1 MSVVTLRFLGL
12 DEPETFR
19 CRVYL
24 ASNNDPQHEAARS
37 FVEALAVGWVETELD
52 DPRNHAIEQLARRA
66 WVDSHFEPAAWRGL
80 GDGRV
85 KVWTLTKVGREMLVG
100 CP

>member
-1 MSVVTLRFLGL
+1 MTALRFMGL

-24 ASNNDPQHEAARS
+24 AQTNDPQHEAARR
-37 FVEALAVGWVETELD
+37 FVEQLAVGWVETELD

-66 WVDSHFEPAAWRGL
+66 WVDPHFETAASRGF
-80 GDGRV
+80 GAGNV
-85 KVWTLTKVGREMLVG
+85 KVWTLTKAGRAALLG